1 LKSIAVELILNCA
14 SVVNL
19 LSILLSECVGNIME
33 IISLY
38 KDHIS
43 NLYFIVA

>member
-1 LKSIAVELILNCA
+1 MQLNCSG
-14 SVVNL
+14 SVML
-19 LSILLSECVGNIME
+19 AGPSILLSECVGNIME

-43 NLYFIVA
+43 NLYFIVV